1 MVGSN
6 RRDRCGERCVP
17 STLGR
22 NYSVMFR
29 VHLNNMRIISVALL
43 LATQTLSAQPFAV
56 GTRSVE
62 FVDVERN
69 RTVPCTVHYPSVN
82 GGTAG
87 AFASGTFPV
96 LVHGH
101 GFVMSVDAYTNLRDG
116 FVPRGYIL
124 VLPTTEGGF
133 SPSHATFGSD
143 LRFLVEAMQ
152 AAHTDPTSP
161 FFGHVAPATALLG
174 HSMGGGASFLAASG
188 NASVQTVVN
197 FAAAETNPSAISAAA
212 SVEVPTLVFAAQE
225 DRVTPPGTNQLPM
238 YEALPVPCKS
248 YVSVNGGG
256 HCYFAANSLT
266 CTFGESTLGAQF
278 SISRAE
284 QHDIVNDIAGL
295 WLDHFLRDDQA
306 AWSAFSDSLLFST
319 RITGERTCLSTEVG
333 AVDPRNTLEVYP
345 VPTADRLY
353 MHTPEHSEQLL
364 VRDIQGRVVLR
375 IADQGLGTI
384 DVRTLPDGCYNLES
398 TDGATRRT
406 ARFVVLR

>member
-1 MVGSN
+1 
-6 RRDRCGERCVP
+6 
-17 STLGR
+17 
-22 NYSVMFR
+22 MFR
-29 VHLNNMRIISVALL
+29 VNLQHMRIITVALL
-43 LATQTLSAQPFAV
+43 FATQVLSAQPFAV

-62 FVDVERN
+62 FVDAERN

-82 GGTAG
+82 GGVAG

-101 GFVMSVDAYTNLRDG
+101 GFVMAVDAYTNLRDG

-133 SPSHATFGSD
+133 SPSHATFGAD

-188 NASVQTVVN
+188 NASIQTVVN
-197 FAAAETNPSAISAAA
+197 FAAAETNPSAIAAAA
-212 SVEVPTLVFAAQE
+212 SVEVPTLVFAAEE

-238 YEALPVPCKS
+238 YEALSVPCKA

-256 HCYFAANSLT
+256 HCYFAASSLT
-266 CTFGESTLGAQF
+266 CTFGESALGAQF

-295 WLDHFLRDDQA
+295 WLDHFLRDDQP
-306 AWSAFSDSLLFST
+306 AWSAFSDSLLLST
-319 RITGERTCLSTEVG
+319 RITGERTCLSTEV
-333 AVDPRNTLEVYP
+333 DPLDARNMLEVYP
-345 VPTADRLY
+345 VPTADVLY
-353 MHTPEHSEQLL
+353 VSTPERPEQML

-384 DVRTLPDGCYNLES
+384 NVQALPDGCYNLEVS
-398 TDGATRRT
+398 DGATRRS

>member
-1 MVGSN
+1 
-6 RRDRCGERCVP
+6 
-17 STLGR
+17 
-22 NYSVMFR
+22 
-29 VHLNNMRIISVALL
+29 MRAITFALAF
-43 LATQTLSAQPFAV
+43 ATQALVAQPYAL
-56 GTRSVE
+56 GTRALE
-62 FVDVERN
+62 FLDTERN

-82 GGTAG
+82 GGTA
-87 AFASGTFPV
+87 AEIAPGTFPV

-133 SPSHATFGSD
+133 SPDHATFGAD
-143 LRFLVEAMQ
+143 LQFLAEAMQ
-152 AAHTDPTSP
+152 SAHIDASSP
-161 FFGHVAPATALLG
+161 FFGHVAPATALMG

-188 NASVQTVVN
+188 NSSIQTVVN

-212 SVEVPTLVFAAQE
+212 SVEVPTLVFAAQQ
-225 DRVTPPGTNQLPM
+225 DRVTPPVTNQLPM
-238 YEALPVPCKS
+238 YEALPVPCKA

-256 HCYFAANSLT
+256 HCYFAASSLT

-319 RITGERTCLSTEVG
+319 RITGERTCLSTEVN
-333 AVDPRNTLEVYP
+333 AVDARNTLDVYP
-345 VPTADRLY
+345 VPTSDLL
-353 MHTPEHSEQLL
+353 HLSTPERAELL
-364 VRDIQGRVVLR
+364 VVRDLQGRVVLR
-375 IADQGLGTI
+375 VANQTVDLINVKA
-384 DVRTLPDGCYNLES
+384 LPEGYYCLEAYA
-398 TDGATRRT
+398 GATRRT